1 MHTSERNSS
10 DQEMQLLY
18 AVAIAVV
25 HTVNTKAMLR
35 TVIVLVFLLMVWGCK
50 SPDQNPCPTRTCSEY
65 TTQAEAQK
73 AFDADQLCLAA
84 LDNDNDG
91 IACEQL
97 PTGTGSGT
105 GTGGTGT
112 GSGSGSGC
120 PATAACGCSNKTKAQ
135 CVGPCCKW
143 TVGSGCGCK

>member
-10 DQEMQLLY
+10 DQEIQLPY
-18 AVAIAVV
+18 AVAIDVV

-35 TVIVLVFLLMVWGCK
+35 TVILVVVLLMMGCG
-50 SPDQNPCPTRTCSEY
+50 SPDQTPCPTRTCNDY
-65 TTQAEAQK
+65 KTQAEAQV
-73 AFDADQLCLAA
+73 AFDNNKQCLGE

-143 TVGSGCGCK
+143 TVGSGCGCN